1 MVPVPSHGDVPTW
14 TPLLSDTDADRA
26 QEAIGAVA
34 DALRDPKTFEI
45 DPDLTGAGLA
55 GGSPGA
61 AILFAH
67 LGDSETALEYLDRA
81 LERASDDTP
90 SLPFYVGT
98 PGVGWVLAYLERF
111 VLDPDEGDNDVDEL
125 VDIGLKSQFARR
137 EFDLI
142 RGTTG
147 LGVYL
152 LERHRPLDGVVK
164 ALEDSATELDGG
176 VTWWV
181 DPRTVLPERAE
192 MFPDGYY
199 DVGMAHG
206 QAGVIAM
213 LAAGYAAGTESAK
226 PLLESSL
233 RWLLAQRLPEGKG
246 PGRYPLLFGP
256 DGNASGGRMAWCY
269 GDIGVAV
276 ALLAAGR
283 ALGDDEVL
291 NEARD
296 LALLCA
302 DRPLD
307 HAGVLDA
314 SLCHGSS
321 GLALMFSRLAQ
332 AFGEERLADSA
343 RTWARIMLD
352 QRIPGEPVGGYQY
365 SVPKDDSDE
374 RGYEPRGG
382 LLEGAT
388 GAALVLHALS
398 TDVAPDWDLML
409 LSRPVS

>member
-1 MVPVPSHGDVPTW
+1 VVPVPSQGEVRAW

-26 QEAIGAVA
+26 REAVGEIA
-34 DALRDPKTFEI
+34 DAVRDPKTFEI
-45 DPDLTGAGLA
+45 DPELTGPGLA

-61 AILFAH
+61 AVLFAH
-67 LGDSETALEYLDRA
+67 LGQNETALEFLDRA

-90 SLPFYVGT
+90 SLPLYVGT
-98 PGVGWVLAYLERF
+98 PGVGWTLAYLERF

-152 LERHRPLDGVVK
+152 IERGRPIDGVVT
-164 ALEDSATELDGG
+164 ALADSATETGDGI
-176 VTWWV
+176 TWWV

-192 MFPDGYY
+192 LFPDGYY

-206 QAGVIAM
+206 QAGVVAM
-213 LAAGYAAGTESAK
+213 LAHGYAAGTESAK
-226 PLLESSL
+226 PLLENAL
-233 RWLLAQRLPEGKG
+233 RWLLAQRLPEGEG
-246 PGRYPLLFGP
+246 PGRYPLLFGM
-256 DGNASGGRMAWCY
+256 DGKRSGGRMAWCY

-283 ALGDDEVL
+283 ALGDDAVL
-291 NEARD
+291 EEAHD
-296 LALLCA
+296 LALFCA
-302 DRPLD
+302 DRPME

-314 SLCHGSS
+314 SLCHGSA
-321 GLALMFSRLAQ
+321 GLALMFARLAH
-332 AFGEERLADSA
+332 AFDEEKLADSA
-343 RTWARIMLD
+343 RTWGRVILD
-352 QRIPGEPVGGYQY
+352 QRIPGEPVGGIQY
-365 SVPKDDSDE
+365 SVPQGDE
-374 RGYEPRGG
+374 RGFEPRGG

-398 TDVAPDWDLML
+398 TDVAPDWDVLL